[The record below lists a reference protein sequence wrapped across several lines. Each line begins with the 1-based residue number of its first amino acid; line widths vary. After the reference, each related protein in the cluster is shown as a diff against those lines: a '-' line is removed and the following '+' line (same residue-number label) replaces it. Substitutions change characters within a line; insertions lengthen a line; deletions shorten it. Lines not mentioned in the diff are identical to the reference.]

1 MRDAAKAWL
10 IKGMV
15 ILAIAV
21 ICGGIA
27 GLLFSLWFYGFVPRH
42 MLSDVLDSDTEAKM
56 HLRFWG
62 AFAVGAIFGV
72 AWSYR
77 VVKDMEL

>member
-1 MRDAAKAWL
+1 MKAL
-10 IKGMV
+10 LVKGTV
-15 ILAIAV
+15 ILVIAV

-27 GLLFSLWFYGFVPRH
+27 GLLLSLCFYGFVPRH

-62 AFAVGAIFGV
+62 AFAIGAIFGAV
-72 AWSYR
+72 WSYR
-77 VVKDMEL
+77 IVKDTEL